1 MVGAKKFRDHVAG
14 DYLIAKSEADD
25 DRVAMVVKDVLT
37 DFRSVYPVGRRDTN
51 SIILSMKHFVDDLE
65 KIGIFYSDNAPE
77 FVSAMKAMKV
87 RHQISRDFI

>member
-65 KIGIFYSDNAPE
+65 KIGIYY
-77 FVSAMKAMKV
+77 
-87 RHQISRDFI
+87 